1 MAKYK
6 VKFLKE
12 GKEIEVDENE
22 YILDAAE
29 KNGIDIEGNCRVGT
43 CMTCVSKLHSG
54 KVDQSEQEGLSDD
67 EVAQGFI
74 LVCVAKPKSDCVVE
88 TGVDP

>member
-6 VKFLKE
+6 VKLLKE

-29 KNGIDIEGNCRVGT
+29 RNGIDIEG

-88 TGVDP
+88 TGVEP